1 MLPGQT
7 RPGPAAP
14 GGPMNGQNP
23 NGSAPGSNGQPNAF
37 NLNGPHP
44 SPGHW
49 NNQQPYP
56 GHAPGLGGHSHH
68 QNNMSNSFPREG
80 GFGMSGALPP
90 IHFKPAQGQSGPVAQ
105 TQSFAR
111 QARRLYVGNILH
123 TANEMN
129 VAEFFNAKMKELGL
143 LSRGSDDVPPP
154 LISENP
160 VVAVQVNHEKN
171 YAFVEVRFTKST
183 ASRGFIWH

>member
-7 RPGPAAP
+7 RPMSTAP
-14 GGPMNGQNP
+14 GGPMNGQNQ
-23 NGSAPGSNGQPNAF
+23 NGHHQLSNQPNSF
-37 NLNGPHP
+37 NHGPNTHP
-44 SPGHW
+44 SQW
-49 NNQQPYP
+49 NNQSHQYPNQHSQQPISSSSQRD
-56 GHAPGLGGHSHH
+56 GQGGS
-68 QNNMSNSFPREG
+68 
-80 GFGMSGALPP
+80 LPP

-143 LSRGSDDVPPP
+143 LVRNGEDGSMIS
-154 LISENP
+154 ISENP

-171 YAFVEVRFTKST
+171 YAFVEVSCLFTK
-183 ASRGFIWH
+183 